1 MFFSLD
7 DSHEE
12 VFGVDITFKERLK
25 VACDV
30 KKIRKIYRK
39 QRGLINAIR
48 LRPRKVLF
56 GFNMYQSCCV
66 NSPKSSMELWDEF
79 VYYCKEEG
87 ADFLDNLI

>member
-1 MFFSLD
+1 MANIKSAKTRIK
-7 DSHEE
+7 HNEKRAE
-12 VFGVDITFKERLK
+12 
-25 VACDV
+25 
-30 KKIRKIYRK
+30 
-39 QRGLINAIR
+39 INAIR